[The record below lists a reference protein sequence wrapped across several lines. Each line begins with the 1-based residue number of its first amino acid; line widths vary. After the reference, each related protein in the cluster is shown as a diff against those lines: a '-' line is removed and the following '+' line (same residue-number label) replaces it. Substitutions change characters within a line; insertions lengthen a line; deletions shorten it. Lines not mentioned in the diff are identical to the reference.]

1 MDILCQSHINH
12 DEDLVGYSDDDH
24 QGENIGSERA
34 QNNSREDGGFVLNVN
49 ASCMQI
55 GRQNDIS
62 FGSVH
67 NTSDSKVNESDE
79 SGPVLTEYWIPDG
92 KLSVGRSRIGFPD
105 CKHDHLVQ
113 LLVRKNKHTTE
124 ALDITDNYNITMPTV
139 TYHEANDSSFP
150 MPDYQCKR
158 LKTETQC
165 GVNRSMVGV
174 VGFLFRFHEPN
185 TKYKITCTLLT
196 TPQKRGR
203 KTNIARE
210 TNACQKLS
218 EISVVLETGEGSK
231 QGPVKNREKTEVRKV
246 SPSFALGQAS
256 LSKSDEKLL
265 KQSVSVVNQL
275 QSLRNDG
282 KWEDFDKLSCDLLQK
297 FPDTDIQI
305 TVKLEQGM
313 AALYTSRND
322 FERALH
328 FFDES
333 FELMSQAKNMKLLAG
348 RGYGYRAGIA
358 RRLKNLGEA
367 TSFMQLAEQ
376 NSHECSHS
384 LLDRSYIAYEK
395 ASVLL
400 DFIGLLPHKSLQ
412 QVKEARHN
420 LKRCIDLCNNQLEKD
435 DNDFHIQR
443 HHFAFIK
450 IAMLL
455 LDCGTDAARERVLSE
470 DLIAE
475 GEEYL
480 MTLKTKYWTE
490 VAESVEIQFYLASS
504 DLEYRK
510 RNYREAERFANLA
523 KYKAENFGF
532 NTEISQAEKRLDH
545 IRVVANIGR
554 NGNDSRFFT
563 PTSVGESEGDNGDIS
578 SSASESDWLQILD

>member
-1 MDILCQSHINH
+1 MDTPCRSRINH
-12 DEDLVGYSDDDH
+12 DEDLVGYPDDD
-24 QGENIGSERA
+24 QGENIESERA
-34 QNNSREDGGFVLNVN
+34 QNKSREDGGFVLNVN

-62 FGSVH
+62 FGPVDK
-67 NTSDSKVNESDE
+67 TSDSEVNESDE
-79 SGPVLTEYWIPDG
+79 SVPVLTEYWGPAG
-92 KLSVGRSRIGFPD
+92 KLSVGRSRSGFPD
-105 CKHDHLVQ
+105 CKYDHLVQ
-113 LLVRKNKHTTE
+113 LLVRKNKYTRE
-124 ALDITDNYNITMPTV
+124 ALDITDNYKITMTV
-139 TYHEANDSSFP
+139 SYHEANGSSFQ

-196 TPQKRGR
+196 TPTKRGG

-210 TNACQKLS
+210 TDACKKLS
-218 EISVVLETGEGSK
+218 EISVVLETGERSK
-231 QGPVKNREKTEVRKV
+231 WKSVKPREKTEVRKV
-246 SPSFALGQAS
+246 SPSFALGPAS
-256 LSKSDEKLL
+256 LSKTNAKLL
-265 KQSVSVVNQL
+265 ERSVSVVNQL

-282 KWEDFDKLSCDLLQK
+282 KWEDFDNLSCHLLQK
-297 FPDTDIQI
+297 FPDPDTQI

-333 FELMSQAKNMKLLAG
+333 FKLMSQAKNMKLLAG
-348 RGYGYRAGIA
+348 RGYGYLAGIA

-376 NSHECSHS
+376 NSHKCSNS
-384 LLDRSYIAYEK
+384 LLDKSYIAYEK

-400 DFIGLLPHKSLQ
+400 DFIGLAPQKSLQ
-412 QVKEARHN
+412 QVKEALDN
-420 LKRCIDLCNNQLEKD
+420 LERCIDLCNQLEKD
-435 DNDFHIQR
+435 DNDLCIQR

-455 LDCGTDAARERVLSE
+455 LDCRTDAARERVVSR
-470 DLIAE
+470 DFIAK
-475 GEEYL
+475 GEECL
-480 MTLKTKYWTE
+480 RTLKTKYWTE

-523 KYKAENFGF
+523 KDKAENFGF
-532 NTEISQAEKRLDH
+532 NTEISQAEERLDH

-554 NGNDSRFFT
+554 NGNDSRLFT
-563 PTSVGESEGDNGDIS
+563 PTSVAASEGDDGDIS

>member
-1 MDILCQSHINH
+1 MDTPCRSRINH
-12 DEDLVGYSDDDH
+12 DEDLVGYLDDD
-24 QGENIGSERA
+24 QGENIESQRP
-34 QNNSREDGGFVLNVN
+34 QNNIRQDSGFVLNVN

-62 FGSVH
+62 FGPVDK
-67 NTSDSKVNESDE
+67 TSDSEVNESDE
-79 SGPVLTEYWIPDG
+79 SVPVLTEYWGPAG
-92 KLSVGRSRIGFPD
+92 KLSVGRSRSGFPD
-105 CKHDHLVQ
+105 CKYDHLVQ
-113 LLVRKNKHTTE
+113 LLVRKNKYTRE
-124 ALDITDNYNITMPTV
+124 ALDITDNYKITMTV
-139 TYHEANDSSFP
+139 TYHEANGSSFQ

-196 TPQKRGR
+196 NPTKRGG
-203 KTNIARE
+203 KTYISRE
-210 TNACQKLS
+210 TNACKKLS
-218 EISVVLETGEGSK
+218 EISVVLETGERSK
-231 QGPVKNREKTEVRKV
+231 WKSVKPREKTEVRKV
-246 SPSFALGQAS
+246 SPSFALGPAS
-256 LSKSDEKLL
+256 LSKTNAKLL
-265 KQSVSVVNQL
+265 ERSVSVVNQL

-282 KWEDFDKLSCDLLQK
+282 KWEDFDNLSCDLLQK
-297 FPDTDIQI
+297 FPDPDTQI

-333 FELMSQAKNMKLLAG
+333 FKLMSQAKNMKLLAG
-348 RGYGYRAGIA
+348 RGYGYLAGIA

-376 NSHECSHS
+376 NSHKCSHS
-384 LLDRSYIAYEK
+384 LLDKSYIAYEK

-400 DFIGLLPHKSLQ
+400 DFIGLAPQKSLQ
-412 QVKEARHN
+412 QVKEALDN
-420 LKRCIDLCNNQLEKD
+420 LERCIDLCNQLEKD
-435 DNDFHIQR
+435 DNDLCIQR

-455 LDCGTDAARERVLSE
+455 LDCRTDAARERVVSR
-470 DLIAE
+470 DFIAK
-475 GEEYL
+475 GEECL
-480 MTLKTKYWTE
+480 RTLKTKYWTE

-523 KYKAENFGF
+523 KDKAENFGF
-532 NTEISQAEKRLDH
+532 NTEISQAEERLDH

-554 NGNDSRFFT
+554 NGNDSRLFT
-563 PTSVGESEGDNGDIS
+563 PTSVAASEGDDGDIS

>member
-1 MDILCQSHINH
+1 MDTPCRSRINH
-12 DEDLVGYSDDDH
+12 DEDLVGYPDDD
-24 QGENIGSERA
+24 QGENIESQRP
-34 QNNSREDGGFVLNVN
+34 QNNIRQDSGFVLNVN

-62 FGSVH
+62 FGPVDK
-67 NTSDSKVNESDE
+67 TSDSEVNESDE
-79 SGPVLTEYWIPDG
+79 SVPVLTEYWGPAG
-92 KLSVGRSRIGFPD
+92 KLSVGRSRSGFPD
-105 CKHDHLVQ
+105 CKYDHLVQ
-113 LLVRKNKHTTE
+113 LLVRKNKYTRE
-124 ALDITDNYNITMPTV
+124 ALDITDNYKITMTV
-139 TYHEANDSSFP
+139 TYHEANGSSFQ

-196 TPQKRGR
+196 TPTKRGG

-210 TNACQKLS
+210 TNACKKLS
-218 EISVVLETGEGSK
+218 EISVVLETGERSK
-231 QGPVKNREKTEVRKV
+231 WKSVKPREKTEVRKV
-246 SPSFALGQAS
+246 SPSFALGPAS
-256 LSKSDEKLL
+256 LSKTNAKLL
-265 KQSVSVVNQL
+265 ERSVSVVNQL

-282 KWEDFDKLSCDLLQK
+282 KWEDFDNLSCHLLQK
-297 FPDTDIQI
+297 FPDPDTQI

-333 FELMSQAKNMKLLAG
+333 FKLMSQAKNMKLLAG
-348 RGYGYRAGIA
+348 RGYGYLAGIA

-376 NSHECSHS
+376 NSHKCSNS
-384 LLDRSYIAYEK
+384 LLDKSYIAYEK

-400 DFIGLLPHKSLQ
+400 DFIGLAPQKSLQ
-412 QVKEARHN
+412 QVKEALDN
-420 LKRCIDLCNNQLEKD
+420 LERCIDLCNQLEKD
-435 DNDFHIQR
+435 DNDLCIQR

-455 LDCGTDAARERVLSE
+455 LDCRTDAARERVVSR
-470 DLIAE
+470 DFIAK
-475 GEEYL
+475 GEECL
-480 MTLKTKYWTE
+480 RTLKTKYWTE

-523 KYKAENFGF
+523 KDKAENFGF
-532 NTEISQAEKRLDH
+532 NTEISQAEERLDH

-554 NGNDSRFFT
+554 NGNDSRLFT
-563 PTSVGESEGDNGDIS
+563 PTSVAASEGDDGDIS

>member
-1 MDILCQSHINH
+1 MDTPCRSRINH
-12 DEDLVGYSDDDH
+12 DEDLVGYPDDD
-24 QGENIGSERA
+24 QGENIESERA
-34 QNNSREDGGFVLNVN
+34 QNKSREDGGFVLNVN

-62 FGSVH
+62 FGPVDK
-67 NTSDSKVNESDE
+67 TSDSEVNESDE
-79 SGPVLTEYWIPDG
+79 SGPVLTEYWGPAG
-92 KLSVGRSRIGFPD
+92 KLSVGRSRSGFPD
-105 CKHDHLVQ
+105 CKYDHLVQ
-113 LLVRKNKHTTE
+113 LLVRKNKYTRE
-124 ALDITDNYNITMPTV
+124 ALDITDNYKITMTV
-139 TYHEANDSSFP
+139 TYHEANGSSFQ

-196 TPQKRGR
+196 TPTKRGG

-210 TNACQKLS
+210 TDACKKLS
-218 EISVVLETGEGSK
+218 EISVVLETGERSK
-231 QGPVKNREKTEVRKV
+231 WKSVKPREKTEVRKV
-246 SPSFALGQAS
+246 SPSFALGPAS
-256 LSKSDEKLL
+256 LSKTNAKLL
-265 KQSVSVVNQL
+265 ERSVSVVNQL

-297 FPDTDIQI
+297 FPDTDTQI

-333 FELMSQAKNMKLLAG
+333 FKLMSQAKNMKLLAG
-348 RGYGYRAGIA
+348 RGYGYLAGIA

-376 NSHECSHS
+376 NSHKCSNS
-384 LLDRSYIAYEK
+384 LLDKSYIAYEK

-400 DFIGLLPHKSLQ
+400 DFIGLAPQKSLQ
-412 QVKEARHN
+412 QVKEALDN
-420 LKRCIDLCNNQLEKD
+420 LERCIDLCNQLEKD
-435 DNDFHIQR
+435 DNDLCIQR

-455 LDCGTDAARERVLSE
+455 LDCRTDAARERVVSR
-470 DLIAE
+470 DFIAK
-475 GEEYL
+475 GEECL
-480 MTLKTKYWTE
+480 RTLKTKYWTE

-523 KYKAENFGF
+523 KDKAENFGF

-545 IRVVANIGR
+545 ISVVANIGR
-554 NGNDSRFFT
+554 NGNDSRLFT
-563 PTSVGESEGDNGDIS
+563 PTSVGESEGDDGDIS

>member
-1 MDILCQSHINH
+1 MDTLCRSRINH
-12 DEDLVGYSDDDH
+12 DEDLVGYPDDD
-24 QGENIGSERA
+24 QGENIESQRP
-34 QNNSREDGGFVLNVN
+34 QNNIREDSGFVLNVN

-62 FGSVH
+62 FGSVDK
-67 NTSDSKVNESDE
+67 TSDSEVNESDE
-79 SGPVLTEYWIPDG
+79 SVPVLTEYRRPAG
-92 KLSVGRSRIGFPD
+92 KLSVGRSRSGFPD
-105 CKHDHLVQ
+105 CKYDHLVQ
-113 LLVRKNKHTTE
+113 LLVRKNKYTRE
-124 ALDITDNYNITMPTV
+124 ALDITDNYKITMTV
-139 TYHEANDSSFP
+139 TYHEANGSSFQ

-196 TPQKRGR
+196 TPTKRGG

-210 TNACQKLS
+210 TDACKKLS
-218 EISVVLETGEGSK
+218 EISVVLETGERSK
-231 QGPVKNREKTEVRKV
+231 WKSVKPREKTEVRKV
-246 SPSFALGQAS
+246 SPSFALRQAS
-256 LSKSDEKLL
+256 LSKPDAKLL
-265 KQSVSVVNQL
+265 ERSVSVVNQL

-297 FPDTDIQI
+297 FPDTDTQI

-333 FELMSQAKNMKLLAG
+333 FKLMSQAKNMKLLAG
-348 RGYGYRAGIA
+348 RGYGYLAGIA
-358 RRLKNLGEA
+358 RRQKNLGEA
-367 TSFMQLAEQ
+367 TSLMQLAEQ
-376 NSHECSHS
+376 NSHECSDS

-400 DFIGLLPHKSLQ
+400 DFIGLAPQKSLQ
-412 QVKEARHN
+412 QVREARDN
-420 LKRCIDLCNNQLEKD
+420 LKRCIDLCNQLEKD

-443 HHFAFIK
+443 HHFALVK
-450 IAMLL
+450 IALL
-455 LDCGTDAARERVLSE
+455 LFDCGTEAARERVLSE
-470 DLIAE
+470 DFIAE
-475 GEEYL
+475 GEESL
-480 MTLKTKYWTE
+480 MTLKTEYWTE
-490 VAESVEIQFYLASS
+490 VAESVKIQFYLASS

-510 RNYREAERFANLA
+510 RNYLEAERFANLA
-523 KYKAENFGF
+523 KDKAENFGF
-532 NTEISQAEKRLDH
+532 NTEISQAEERLDH

-554 NGNDSRFFT
+554 NGNDSRLFT
-563 PTSVGESEGDNGDIS
+563 PTSVAASEGDDADIS
-578 SSASESDWLQILD
+578 SSASESDWLQNLD

>member
-1 MDILCQSHINH
+1 MDTLFQSRINH
-12 DEDLVGYSDDDH
+12 DEDLVGYPDDH
-24 QGENIGSERA
+24 QGENIESERA
-34 QNNSREDGGFVLNVN
+34 QNKSQEDSGFVLNVN

-62 FGSVH
+62 FGSVDK
-67 NTSDSKVNESDE
+67 TSDSEVNESDE
-79 SGPVLTEYWIPDG
+79 SGPVLTEYWRPAG
-92 KLSVGRSRIGFPD
+92 KLSVGRSRSGFPD
-105 CKHDHLVQ
+105 CKYDHLVQ
-113 LLVRKNKHTTE
+113 LLVRKNKYTRE
-124 ALDITDNYNITMPTV
+124 ALDITDNYKITMTV
-139 TYHEANDSSFP
+139 TYHEANDSSFQ

-196 TPQKRGR
+196 TPPKRGG

-210 TNACQKLS
+210 TDACKKLS
-218 EISVVLETGEGSK
+218 EISVVLETGERSK
-231 QGPVKNREKTEVRKV
+231 WKSVKPREKTEVRKV

-256 LSKSDEKLL
+256 LSKTNAKLL
-265 KQSVSVVNQL
+265 ERSVSVVNQL

-282 KWEDFDKLSCDLLQK
+282 KWEDFDKLSCDLLKK
-297 FPDTDIQI
+297 FPDIDTQI
-305 TVKLEQGM
+305 TIKLEQGM

-322 FERALH
+322 FERARH
-328 FFDES
+328 VFDES
-333 FELMSQAKNMKLLAG
+333 FKLMSQAKNIELLAG
-348 RGYGYRAGIA
+348 RGYGYLAGIA
-358 RRLKNLGEA
+358 RRLKNFGEA
-367 TSFMQLAEQ
+367 ASFMQLAEQ
-376 NSHECSHS
+376 NSHKCSQS

-400 DFIGLLPHKSLQ
+400 DFIGLAPQKSLQ
-412 QVKEARHN
+412 QVKQALDN
-420 LKRCIDLCNNQLEKD
+420 LERCIDLCNQLEKD
-435 DNDFHIQR
+435 DNDLCIQR

-455 LDCGTDAARERVLSE
+455 LDCRTDAARERVVSG
-470 DLIAE
+470 DFIAK
-475 GEEYL
+475 GEECL

-510 RNYREAERFANLA
+510 GNYGEAERFANLA
-523 KYKAENFGF
+523 KDKAENFGF
-532 NTEISQAEKRLDH
+532 NTEISQAEERLDH

-554 NGNDSRFFT
+554 NGNDSRLFT
-563 PTSVGESEGDNGDIS
+563 PTSVAASEGDNGDIS
-578 SSASESDWLQILD
+578 SSASESDWLQNLD

>member
-1 MDILCQSHINH
+1 MDILCQSRINH
-12 DEDLVGYSDDDH
+12 DEDLVGYPDDD
-24 QGENIGSERA
+24 QGENIESQRA
-34 QNNSREDGGFVLNVN
+34 QNKSREDGGFVLNVN
-49 ASCMQI
+49 ASYMQI

-62 FGSVH
+62 FGSVDK
-67 NTSDSKVNESDE
+67 TSDSKVNESDE
-79 SGPVLTEYWIPDG
+79 SGPVLTVYYRPDG
-92 KLSVGRSRIGFPD
+92 KLSKLRVGRSRSGFPD
-105 CKHDHLVQ
+105 CKYDHLVQ
-113 LLVRKNKHTTE
+113 LLARKNKHTRE
-124 ALDITDNYNITMPTV
+124 ALDITDNYKITMTV
-139 TYHEANDSSFP
+139 TYHEANDSSFQK
-150 MPDYQCKR
+150 PDYQCKR

-185 TKYKITCTLLT
+185 TKYKVTCTLLT
-196 TPQKRGR
+196 TPPKRRG

-210 TNACQKLS
+210 TDACQKLS
-218 EISVVLETGEGSK
+218 EISVVLETGERSK
-231 QGPVKNREKTEVRKV
+231 RKSDKPSEKTEVRKV
-246 SPSFALGQAS
+246 PPSFALGQAS
-256 LSKSDEKLL
+256 LSKTNAKLL
-265 KQSVSVVNQL
+265 ERSISVVNQL

-297 FPDTDIQI
+297 FPDTDTQI
-305 TVKLEQGM
+305 TIKLEQGM

-322 FERALH
+322 FESARH
-328 FFDES
+328 VFDES
-333 FELMSQAKNMKLLAG
+333 FKLISQAKNEELLAG
-348 RGYGYRAGIA
+348 RGYGYLAGIA
-358 RRLKNLGEA
+358 RRQKNLGEA

-376 NSHECSHS
+376 NSHKCSHA

-400 DFIGLLPHKSLQ
+400 DFIGLAPHKSLQ
-412 QVKEARHN
+412 QVKEALDN
-420 LKRCIDLCNNQLEKD
+420 LKRCIDLCNQLEKD
-435 DNDFHIQR
+435 DNDLHIQR

-510 RNYREAERFANLA
+510 RNYLEAERFANLA
-523 KYKAENFGF
+523 KDKAENFGF
-532 NTEISQAEKRLDH
+532 NTEISQAEKRLGH

-554 NGNDSRFFT
+554 NGNDSRLFT
-563 PTSVGESEGDNGDIS
+563 PTSVAESEGDMVTSVGQHQNLIGCRI
-578 SSASESDWLQILD
+578 

>member
-1 MDILCQSHINH
+1 MDILCQSCINH
-12 DEDLVGYSDDDH
+12 DEDLVGYPDDDH

-34 QNNSREDGGFVLNVN
+34 QNKSREDGGFVLNVN

-62 FGSVH
+62 FGQVDK
-67 NTSDSKVNESDE
+67 TSDSEVNESDE
-79 SGPVLTEYWIPDG
+79 SVPVLTEYWGPAG
-92 KLSVGRSRIGFPD
+92 KLSVGRSRSGFPD
-105 CKHDHLVQ
+105 CKYDHLVQ
-113 LLVRKNKHTTE
+113 LLVRKNKYTRE
-124 ALDITDNYNITMPTV
+124 ALDITDNYKITMTV
-139 TYHEANDSSFP
+139 TYHEANGSSFQ

-196 TPQKRGR
+196 TPPKRGG

-210 TNACQKLS
+210 TDACKKLS
-218 EISVVLETGEGSK
+218 EISVVLETGERSK
-231 QGPVKNREKTEVRKV
+231 WKSVKPREKTEVRKV
-246 SPSFALGQAS
+246 SPSFALGPAS
-256 LSKSDEKLL
+256 LSKTNAKLL
-265 KQSVSVVNQL
+265 ERSVSVVNQL

-282 KWEDFDKLSCDLLQK
+282 KWEDFDNLSCDLLQK
-297 FPDTDIQI
+297 FPDPDTQI

-358 RRLKNLGEA
+358 RRLKNLGKA

-400 DFIGLLPHKSLQ
+400 DFIGLAPHKSLQ
-412 QVKEARHN
+412 QVREARDN
-420 LKRCIDLCNNQLEKD
+420 LKRCIDLCNQLEKD

-443 HHFAFIK
+443 HHFALVK
-450 IAMLL
+450 IALL
-455 LDCGTDAARERVLSE
+455 LFDCGTEAARERFLSE
-470 DLIAE
+470 DFIAE
-475 GEEYL
+475 GEESL
-480 MTLKTKYWTE
+480 MTLKTEYWTE

-510 RNYREAERFANLA
+510 RNYLEAERFANLA
-523 KYKAENFGF
+523 KDKAENFGF

-545 IRVVANIGR
+545 ISVVANIGR
-554 NGNDSRFFT
+554 NGNDSRLFT
-563 PTSVGESEGDNGDIS
+563 PTSVAASEGDDGEIS
-578 SSASESDWLQILD
+578 SSASESDWLQNLD

>member
-1 MDILCQSHINH
+1 MDILCQSRINH
-12 DEDLVGYSDDDH
+12 DEDLVGYPDDD
-24 QGENIGSERA
+24 QGENIESERA
-34 QNNSREDGGFVLNVN
+34 QNNYSREDGGFVLNVN

-62 FGSVH
+62 FGSVDK
-67 NTSDSKVNESDE
+67 TSDSKVNESDK
-79 SGPVLTEYWIPDG
+79 SGPVLTEYWRPDG
-92 KLSVGRSRIGFPD
+92 KLSVGRSRSGFPD
-105 CKHDHLVQ
+105 CKYDHLVQ
-113 LLVRKNKHTTE
+113 LLVRKNKHTRE
-124 ALDITDNYNITMPTV
+124 ALDITDNYKITMTV
-139 TYHEANDSSFP
+139 TYHGTNDDSFQ

-158 LKTETQC
+158 IKTETRC

-196 TPQKRGR
+196 TPTKRGG
-203 KTNIARE
+203 KTYIARE
-210 TNACQKLS
+210 TNACKKLS
-218 EISVVLETGEGSK
+218 EISVVLETGERSK
-231 QGPVKNREKTEVRKV
+231 WKSVKPKEKTEVRKV
-246 SPSFALGQAS
+246 SPSFALGPAS
-256 LSKSDEKLL
+256 LSKTNAKLL
-265 KQSVSVVNQL
+265 ERSVSVVNQL

-297 FPDTDIQI
+297 FPDTDTQI

-313 AALYTSRND
+313 AALYTSRNE

-328 FFDES
+328 FFHES
-333 FELMSQAKNMKLLAG
+333 FKLMPQAKNMKLLAG
-348 RGYGYRAGIA
+348 RGYGYLAGIA
-358 RRLKNLGEA
+358 RRQKNLGEA

-376 NSHECSHS
+376 NSHKCSHS

-400 DFIGLLPHKSLQ
+400 DFIGLAPQKSLQ
-412 QVKEARHN
+412 QVKEALDN
-420 LKRCIDLCNNQLEKD
+420 LERCIDLCNQLEKD
-435 DNDFHIQR
+435 DNDLCIQR

-455 LDCGTDAARERVLSE
+455 LDCRTDAARERVVSR
-470 DLIAE
+470 DFIAK
-475 GEEYL
+475 GEECL

-523 KYKAENFGF
+523 KDKAENFGF
-532 NTEISQAEKRLDH
+532 NTEISQAEERLDH

-554 NGNDSRFFT
+554 NGNDSRLFT
-563 PTSVGESEGDNGDIS
+563 PTSVAASEGDDADIS
-578 SSASESDWLQILD
+578 SSASESDWLQNLD

>member
-1 MDILCQSHINH
+1 MDTLCRSRINH
-12 DEDLVGYSDDDH
+12 DEDLVGYPDDD
-24 QGENIGSERA
+24 QGENIESERA
-34 QNNSREDGGFVLNVN
+34 QNKSREDGGFVLNVN

-62 FGSVH
+62 FGSVDK
-67 NTSDSKVNESDE
+67 TSDSKVNESDE
-79 SGPVLTEYWIPDG
+79 SGPVLTEFWRPAG
-92 KLSVGRSRIGFPD
+92 KLSVGRSRSGFPD
-105 CKHDHLVQ
+105 CKYDHLVQ
-113 LLVRKNKHTTE
+113 LLVRKNKYTRE
-124 ALDITDNYNITMPTV
+124 ALDITDNYKITMTV
-139 TYHEANDSSFP
+139 TYHEANGSSFQ

-196 TPQKRGR
+196 TPTKRGG
-203 KTNIARE
+203 KTYIARE
-210 TNACQKLS
+210 TNACKKLS
-218 EISVVLETGEGSK
+218 EISVVLETGERSK
-231 QGPVKNREKTEVRKV
+231 WKSVKPREKTEVRKV
-246 SPSFALGQAS
+246 SPSFALGPAS
-256 LSKSDEKLL
+256 LSKTNAKLL
-265 KQSVSVVNQL
+265 ERSVSVVNQL

-282 KWEDFDKLSCDLLQK
+282 KWEDFDNLSCDLLQK
-297 FPDTDIQI
+297 FPDTDTQI

-333 FELMSQAKNMKLLAG
+333 FKLMSQAKNMKLLAG
-348 RGYGYRAGIA
+348 RGYGYLAGIA

-376 NSHECSHS
+376 NSHKCSHS

-400 DFIGLLPHKSLQ
+400 DFIGLAPQKSLQ
-412 QVKEARHN
+412 QVKEALDN
-420 LKRCIDLCNNQLEKD
+420 LERCIDLCNQLEKD
-435 DNDFHIQR
+435 DNDLCIQR

-455 LDCGTDAARERVLSE
+455 LDCRTDAARERVVSR
-470 DLIAE
+470 DFIAK
-475 GEEYL
+475 GEECL

-523 KYKAENFGF
+523 KDKAENFGF
-532 NTEISQAEKRLDH
+532 NTEISQAEERLDH

-554 NGNDSRFFT
+554 NGNDSRLFT
-563 PTSVGESEGDNGDIS
+563 PTSVAASEGDDADIS
-578 SSASESDWLQILD
+578 SSASESDWLQNLD

>member
-1 MDILCQSHINH
+1 MDTPCRSRINH
-12 DEDLVGYSDDDH
+12 DEDLVGYLDDD
-24 QGENIGSERA
+24 QGENIESQRP
-34 QNNSREDGGFVLNVN
+34 QNNIRQDSGFVLNVN

-62 FGSVH
+62 FGSVDK
-67 NTSDSKVNESDE
+67 TSDSKVNESDE
-79 SGPVLTEYWIPDG
+79 SGPALTEYWRPAG
-92 KLSVGRSRIGFPD
+92 KLSVGRSRSGFPD
-105 CKHDHLVQ
+105 CKYDHLVQ
-113 LLVRKNKHTTE
+113 LLVRKNKYTRE
-124 ALDITDNYNITMPTV
+124 ALDITDNYKITMTV
-139 TYHEANDSSFP
+139 TYHEANGSSFQ

-196 TPQKRGR
+196 TPTKRGG

-210 TNACQKLS
+210 TDACKKLS
-218 EISVVLETGEGSK
+218 EISVVLETGERSK
-231 QGPVKNREKTEVRKV
+231 WKSVKPREKTEVRKV

-256 LSKSDEKLL
+256 LSKPDAKLL
-265 KQSVSVVNQL
+265 ERSVSVVNKL

-282 KWEDFDKLSCDLLQK
+282 KWEDFDKLSCDLLQT

-333 FELMSQAKNMKLLAG
+333 FELMPQAKNMKLLAG

-358 RRLKNLGEA
+358 RRLKNLGKA

-384 LLDRSYIAYEK
+384 LPDRSYIAYEK

-400 DFIGLLPHKSLQ
+400 DFIGLAPHKSLQ
-412 QVKEARHN
+412 RVREARDN
-420 LKRCIDLCNNQLEKD
+420 LKRCIDLCNQLEKD

-443 HHFAFIK
+443 HHFALVK
-450 IAMLL
+450 IALL
-455 LDCGTDAARERVLSE
+455 LFDCGTEAARERVLSE
-470 DLIAE
+470 DFIAE
-475 GEEYL
+475 GEESL
-480 MTLKTKYWTE
+480 MTLKTEYWTE
-490 VAESVEIQFYLASS
+490 VAESVKIQFYLASS

-510 RNYREAERFANLA
+510 RNYLEAERFANLA
-523 KYKAENFGF
+523 KDKAENFGF
-532 NTEISQAEKRLDH
+532 NTEISQAEKRLDY
-545 IRVVANIGR
+545 ISVVANIGR
-554 NGNDSRFFT
+554 NGNDSRLFT
-563 PTSVGESEGDNGDIS
+563 PTSVGESEGDDGDIS
-578 SSASESDWLQILD
+578 SSASESDWLQNLN